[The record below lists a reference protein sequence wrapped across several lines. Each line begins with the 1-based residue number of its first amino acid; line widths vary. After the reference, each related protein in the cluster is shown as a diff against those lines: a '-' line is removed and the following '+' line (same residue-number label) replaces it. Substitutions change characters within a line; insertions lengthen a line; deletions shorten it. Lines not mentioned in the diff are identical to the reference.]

1 MEKKIVIIT
10 GANSGI
16 GKAAATKFATNG
28 HTVIMACRN
37 MEISSKAQK
46 EIIEQTQN
54 TNVILMNLDVSSF
67 QSIQEFSSEFK
78 SKFDRLD
85 ILIHNAAYFNHGE
98 KQYQVSKD
106 DIELTFATNT
116 FGPFL
121 MTQLLKDL
129 LEKSEDPRIL
139 HACTTNIRHFFNPK
153 RKIDFDDL
161 RGVYKGTKPYSSYK
175 MYGDS
180 KMALL
185 MLTFKMANA
194 YEYDRIK
201 VNAIQISAT
210 RISKEKI
217 KNFNSLWRVAATLQT
232 PFTSLP
238 ETVGE
243 TYYYICTSDEFK
255 NTTGKLIDDKRKILQ
270 PSKYDDGITGSVK
283 QFLDKNVYPKYADKQ
298 NLIEKVW
305 ELSSELTKGAIK

>member
-54 TNVILMNLDVSSF
+54 TNVMLMNLDVSSF

-78 SKFDRLD
+78 SKYDNLD

-98 KQYQVSKD
+98 KKYQISKD
-106 DIELTFATNT
+106 NIELTFATNT

-129 LEKSEDPRIL
+129 LAKS
-139 HACTTNIRHFFNPK
+139 
-153 RKIDFDDL
+153 
-161 RGVYKGTKPYSSYK
+161 
-175 MYGDS
+175 
-180 KMALL
+180 
-185 MLTFKMANA
+185 
-194 YEYDRIK
+194 
-201 VNAIQISAT
+201 
-210 RISKEKI
+210 
-217 KNFNSLWRVAATLQT
+217 
-232 PFTSLP
+232 
-238 ETVGE
+238 
-243 TYYYICTSDEFK
+243 
-255 NTTGKLIDDKRKILQ
+255 
-270 PSKYDDGITGSVK
+270 
-283 QFLDKNVYPKYADKQ
+283 
-298 NLIEKVW
+298 
-305 ELSSELTKGAIK
+305 